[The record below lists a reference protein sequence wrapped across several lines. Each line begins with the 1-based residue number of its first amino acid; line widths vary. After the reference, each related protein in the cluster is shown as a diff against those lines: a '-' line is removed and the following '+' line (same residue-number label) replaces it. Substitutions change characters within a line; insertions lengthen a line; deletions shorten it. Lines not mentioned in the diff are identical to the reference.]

1 MRFTRLA
8 LPLLLASLCA
18 DPVAAQTAL
27 NLPRPSPNASVTQ
40 AVGTTTLSV
49 KYSRPGVKGRTIWGG
64 LVPYGQPWRTGA
76 NEATQFTC
84 SDDVSIEGQPLAAGT
99 YAIVTIPAA
108 DSWVVAFSKQ
118 KDMWGS
124 NGYDPAQ
131 DALRVT
137 VKPQAAPATEWL
149 QFAFDPTSA
158 NETELALRW
167 EKLRVPVRVTVDVTA
182 KVLRDCRAAVAAAKD
197 DDWQTRYRAASWC
210 LDNRQATDE
219 AAAWAGK
226 ALELKENFQTL
237 ATAAKASAAGGDK
250 TKAIERMKR
259 AVELGKADK
268 NLVPAQ
274 IEPMEKLL
282 AEWTGGK

>member
-1 MRFTRLA
+1 MRFTRLT
-8 LPLLLASLCA
+8 LPLLLASLCTA
-18 DPVAAQTAL
+18 PVAAQTAL

-40 AVGTTTLSV
+40 QVGTTTLSV
-49 KYSRPGVKGRTIWGG
+49 KYSRPGVKGRAIWGG

-99 YAIVTIPAA
+99 YAVVTIPTA

-197 DDWQTRYRAASWC
+197 DDWQTRYRAANWC

-237 ATAAKASAAGGDK
+237 ATAAKASAASGDK
-250 TKAIERMKR
+250 AKAIERMKR

>member
-8 LPLLLASLCA
+8 LPLLLATTCA
-18 DPVAAQTAL
+18 GAAAAQTAL

-40 AVGTTTLSV
+40 TIGTTTLTV

-84 SDDVSIEGQPLAAGT
+84 SDDVSVEGQPLPAGT
-99 YAIVTIPAA
+99 YALVTIPSAN
-108 DSWVVAFSKQ
+108 DWVVAFSRQ

-149 QFAFDPTSA
+149 QFAFDPTAA

-182 KVLRDCRAAVAAAKD
+182 KVLRDCRAAVADAKP
-197 DDWQTRYRAASWC
+197 DDWQTRYRAANWC
-210 LDNRQATDE
+210 FDNNQAVSD
-219 AAAWAGK
+219 AAAWAAK
-226 ALELKENFQTL
+226 ALEIKENFQTL
-237 ATAAKASAAGGDK
+237 STAAKASAKTGD
-250 TKAIERMKR
+250 TAQAIERMTR

-282 AEWTGGK
+282 AEWKAKK